1 MKRAGAD
8 AEQRTRLS
16 VKQSSRTK
24 VSFKQPR
31 SFAQRM
37 QKRSEHV
44 AGVQAE
50 RHLIDS
56 AKAKRAAKA
65 KRIQDKREKRK
76 QEDLRAGNVQV
87 VKKLRKLD
95 RKALNKL
102 IKMTPEQI
110 QALAK

>member
-1 MKRAGAD
+1 M
-8 AEQRTRLS
+8 TRKAPWKS
-16 VKQSSRTK
+16 PGTKQSNITK
-24 VSFKQPR
+24 ASFHKRR
-31 SFAQRM
+31 SFAER
-37 QKRSEHV
+37 KVKE
-44 AGVQAE
+44 AE
-50 RHLIDS
+50 RS
-56 AKAKRAAKA
+56 AAVDMQRKLVEGEKAKRAFKA
-65 KRIQDKREKRK
+65 KKIAAKQEKKK